1 MIEEAIE
8 SFKIV
13 APMLVPEMFSINNI
27 KDVEI
32 REDDALLSYSIPKP
46 LDFEEVLNALEDQM
60 EFILL
65 YYHQAVGGIVFGQ
78 SCCAYSNPKYGH
90 MIKINAC
97 TNANGMCD
105 SIDVTLYDSLDFMC
119 QEILEELRLK
129 SERGCFLYHKE
140 ECDVMSDFL

>member
-65 YYHQAVGGIVFGQ
+65 YYHQ
-78 SCCAYSNPKYGH
+78 S
-90 MIKINAC
+90 MI
-97 TNANGMCD
+97 
-105 SIDVTLYDSLDFMC
+105 LY
-119 QEILEELRLK
+119 LK
-129 SERGCFLYHKE
+129 
-140 ECDVMSDFL
+140 